1 VAWPGVQPSPLAGSE
16 ASTAQKPQ
24 PQPEVTPKTTLRTSP
39 ITTLG
44 VEVSDE
50 ENSAAD
56 TDYAAD
62 MAAAQSLGS
71 LAYSCTRY
79 PSASPG
85 CSLLTS
91 GRAHNSTR
99 GAMTGLP
106 FIFLL
111 LIHFMFNLCF

>member
-1 VAWPGVQPSPLAGSE
+1 MAWPGVQPSPLAGSE

-62 MAAAQSLGS
+62 MAAAQSTWDPWLVIILQPHPHFSYVQFEYRQGEVR
-71 LAYSCTRY
+71 LW
-79 PSASPG
+79 ASPV
-85 CSLLTS
+85 SYTHLT
-91 GRAHNSTR
+91 
-99 GAMTGLP
+99 LP
-106 FIFLL
+106 TKA
-111 LIHFMFNLCF
+111 